1 MEFNILTVFCLDSL
15 CSTERAFNFKFFTG
29 KKKFKGR
36 YPVSV
41 NMDATKDSKI
51 LSAPLGFRMLKF
63 EVVTLNQAKDEFIY
77 SPVRQVKRGSVEIL
91 KYDIENRLISG
102 EYELDVV
109 LFDRTPIKLKGAF
122 NDISF

>member
-1 MEFNILTVFCLDSL
+1 
-15 CSTERAFNFKFFTG
+15 
-29 KKKFKGR
+29 
-36 YPVSV
+36 
-41 NMDATKDSKI
+41 MDATKDSKI